1 MALSVNVTISMP
13 PEMVEKVDEQSKNH
27 GMSRAEYVRHL
38 IQQAPDSPFD
48 EPDLRLTES
57 PQVDA

>member
-13 PEMVEKVDEQSKNH
+13 PEMVEKIDGQSRSH
-27 GMSRAEYVRHL
+27 GMSRAQYVRHL

-48 EPDLRLTES
+48 EPDLQLNQS
-57 PQVDA
+57 SQVDA

>member
-1 MALSVNVTISMP
+1 MP